1 MDPPNADTPE
11 KHRLSRH
18 LLVTE
23 FENYRCEA
31 SNKTDNALILLSNIQ
46 IPNYRFQ
53 YRRETN
59 ETAA

>member
-31 SNKTDNALILLSNIQ
+31 SDKTYKSLILLSNIQ
-46 IPNYRFQ
+46 IQNYRFQ
-53 YRRETN
+53 YCRETN